1 MDDLELDFNYLMR
14 GSLHWFC
21 LLLILVHASI
31 FTMLLACYMLPIDA
45 SKFSMI

>member
-31 FTMLLACYMLPIDA
+31 FTMLLANMLPIDA